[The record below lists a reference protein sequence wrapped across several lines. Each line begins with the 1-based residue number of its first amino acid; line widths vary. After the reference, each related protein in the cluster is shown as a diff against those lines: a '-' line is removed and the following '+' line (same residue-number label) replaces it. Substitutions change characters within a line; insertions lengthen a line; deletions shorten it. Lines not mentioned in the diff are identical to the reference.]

1 MKISVPVIEI
11 MRETTMDNSS
21 TDESIRKWVLPF
33 LATIFV
39 MMALQM
45 ASLGFTPL
53 LPDMQ
58 DEFQITG
65 TQIGL
70 FTGMYGLSA
79 LLLSVPGGMLA
90 KRFGEKRIMITG
102 LFIVTLGLILLSQ
115 ASSFSMAFGGRG
127 LWLLGYRPAFVC
139 VMTAIALTVPLSLRS
154 RSMGMIGA
162 ISALA
167 AAVGAPFGM
176 AIKESSDWH
185 YSILAFAGMTFLG
198 LLVFF
203 FFYKARSKPSA
214 SKEDN
219 KAENIQ
225 TSAQSKAVKTKSV
238 FRNPVVYAIALLEG
252 TVGLGFF
259 TGNIYVPLAMEKV
272 FGPEA
277 IDSAYV
283 ISSGFVTA
291 IFANMFFG
299 YLMDRFNKWNI
310 MALMMIILI
319 PAAFCLTSTNLI
331 IFWIGTAITL
341 AVGLSAAQQCF
352 ALAAEVVSG
361 SEMGNVMG
369 IVSLGPGV
377 FGYVGPQTLGFL
389 MDWTDGFN
397 TGWYFLAIVAALSL
411 ALVVYLKSYI
421 KKREAAA

>member
-1 MKISVPVIEI
+1 MDIS
-11 MRETTMDNSS
+11 SA
-21 TDESIRKWVLPF
+21 DESTRKWVLPF

-70 FTGMYGLSA
+70 FTGLYGLSA
-79 LLLSVPGGMLA
+79 LLLSVPGGIMA
-90 KRFGEKRIMITG
+90 NRFGEKKVMVTG
-102 LFIVTLGLILLSQ
+102 VFIVTLGLILLSQ
-115 ASSFSMAFGGRG
+115 ASSFGMAFGGRA

-139 VMTAIALTVPLSLRS
+139 VMTAIALTAPLSLRS
-154 RSMGMIGA
+154 RSMGMNGA
-162 ISALA
+162 ISAFA
-167 AAVGAPFGM
+167 AAIGARFAG
-176 AIKESSDWH
+176 AIGNRYNWH
-185 YSILAFAGMTFLG
+185 YSILALAGMTFLG
-198 LLVFF
+198 LLFFF
-203 FFYKARSKPSA
+203 FFYKTRPKPSA
-214 SKEDN
+214 PKEEDTP
-219 KAENIQ
+219 ESTQ
-225 TSAQSKAVKTKSV
+225 PSVRTGAVKAKSV

-252 TVGLGFF
+252 MVGVGFF
-259 TGNIYVPLAMEKV
+259 TGNVYVPLAMDKV
-272 FGPEA
+272 FGPET
-277 IDSAYV
+277 IDSSYV

-291 IFANMFFG
+291 IIANIFFG

-319 PAAFCLTSTNLI
+319 PAAFCLTSANLLL
-331 IFWIGTAITL
+331 FWIGTATTL

-361 SEMGNVMG
+361 NEMGNVMG
-369 IVSLGPGV
+369 IVSLGPGI
-377 FGYVGPQTLGFL
+377 FGYVGPQVLGFL

-397 TGWYFLAIVAALSL
+397 AGWYFLAIVAALSL
-411 ALVVYLKSYI
+411 AIIVYLKSYI
-421 KKREAAA
+421 KKREAGSV

>member
-1 MKISVPVIEI
+1 MDIS
-11 MRETTMDNSS
+11 SA
-21 TDESIRKWVLPF
+21 DESTRKWVLPF
-33 LATIFV
+33 ISTIFV

-58 DEFQITG
+58 DEFQISG

-70 FTGMYGLSA
+70 FTGLYGLSA

-90 KRFGEKRIMITG
+90 NRFGEKKVMVTG
-102 LFIVTLGLILLSQ
+102 VFIVTLGLISLSQ
-115 ASSFSMAFGGRG
+115 ASSFGMAFGGRA

-139 VMTAIALTVPLSLRS
+139 VMTAIALTAPLSLRS
-154 RSMGMIGA
+154 RSMGLNGA
-162 ISALA
+162 ISAFA
-167 AAVGAPFGM
+167 AAVGAGFAGG
-176 AIKESSDWH
+176 IESRFNWH
-185 YSILAFAGMTFLG
+185 YSILALAAMTFIG
-198 LLVFF
+198 LLFF
-203 FFYKARSKPSA
+203 SFFYKTQPKASAPKEENKPENAQPSA
-214 SKEDN
+214 
-219 KAENIQ
+219 Q
-225 TSAQSKAVKTKSV
+225 TKPVRTKSV

-252 TVGLGFF
+252 MVGVGFF
-259 TGNIYVPLAMEKV
+259 TGNVYVPLAMEKV

-277 IDSAYV
+277 ISSEYV

-291 IFANMFFG
+291 IFANIFFG

-310 MALMMIILI
+310 MAVMMIILI
-319 PAAFCLTSTNLI
+319 PAAFCLTSTNLLL
-331 IFWIGTAITL
+331 FWIGTATTL

-369 IVSLGPGV
+369 IVSLGPGI
-377 FGYVGPQTLGFL
+377 FGYVGPQVLGFL

-397 TGWYFLAIVAALSL
+397 AGWYFLAIVAALSL
-411 ALVVYLKSYI
+411 AIIVYLKSYI
-421 KKREAAA
+421 RKREAGSV

>member
-1 MKISVPVIEI
+1 ME
-11 MRETTMDNSS
+11 NSS
-21 TDESIRKWVLPF
+21 TDESTGKWVLPF

-70 FTGMYGLSA
+70 FTGLYGLSA
-79 LLLSVPGGMLA
+79 LLLSVPGGILA
-90 KRFGEKRIMITG
+90 NRFGVKKVMVTG

-115 ASSFSMAFGGRG
+115 ASSFSMGLSGRA

-139 VMTAIALTVPLSLRS
+139 VMTAIALTVPKSLRS
-154 RSMGMIGA
+154 RSMGMVGV
-162 ISALA
+162 ISAVA
-167 AAVGAPFGM
+167 AAVGAPFG
-176 AIKESSDWH
+176 SSIRDGSNWH
-185 YSILAFAGMTFLG
+185 YSILAYAAMTFLG

-203 FFYKARSKPSA
+203 FFYKTRSGQSAPKADNRPENIRPSA
-214 SKEDN
+214 
-219 KAENIQ
+219 Q
-225 TSAQSKAVKTKSV
+225 PKAVKTKSV

-272 FGPEA
+272 FGTETVS
-277 IDSAYV
+277 SAYV

-291 IFANMFFG
+291 IFANMLFG

-319 PAAFCLTSTNLI
+319 PAAFCLTSTNLLL
-331 IFWIGTAITL
+331 FWIGTATTL
-341 AVGLSAAQQCF
+341 AVGLSSAQQCF

-361 SEMGNVMG
+361 GEMGNVMG

-389 MDWTDGFN
+389 MDWTGGFN
-397 TGWYFLAIVAALSL
+397 AGWYFLAIVAALSL
-411 ALVVYLKSYI
+411 ALIVYLKSYV
-421 KKREAAA
+421 KAREAAA